1 MATGKK
7 SPVLLY
13 KQSNLKANA
22 KKSILSFLPSQKP
35 CTWVTTSTNLL
46 SGEER
51 NLCVQQLW
59 IRHSYED
66 KHALGTVSDL
76 KKFISFH
83 SFSKYLLSTYYV
95 HRQRNM
101 FQARVNRTDKITA
114 QKTRSPGCTQKNAN
128 RRKRKLKRAVWQT
141 ATLRKRQRC
150 SKLADCEQKRV

>member
-128 RRKRKLKRAVWQT
+128 RRKRKLKRAV
-141 ATLRKRQRC
+141 
-150 SKLADCEQKRV
+150 